1 MKKRKATPTEQ
12 PQNTQ
17 TNDNSTANQRKRF
30 LAALRQASSDGI
42 TTIQSREDLDV
53 MHPAARVM
61 ELRQREGW
69 NIQTIWTFGTNAQG
83 NKHRQARYVLF
94 SDDYREVVR

>member
-1 MKKRKATPTEQ
+1 MNKRKAAPEEQ
-12 PQNTQ
+12 PHNTQ
-17 TNDNSTANQRKRF
+17 TNDNSTASQRKRF
-30 LAALRQASSDGI
+30 LAALREVSSDGV

-69 NIQTIWTFGTNAQG
+69 NIQTIWTHGINAQG
-83 NKHRQARYVLF
+83 NAHRQARYVLF
-94 SDDYREVVR
+94 PGKYRRVA